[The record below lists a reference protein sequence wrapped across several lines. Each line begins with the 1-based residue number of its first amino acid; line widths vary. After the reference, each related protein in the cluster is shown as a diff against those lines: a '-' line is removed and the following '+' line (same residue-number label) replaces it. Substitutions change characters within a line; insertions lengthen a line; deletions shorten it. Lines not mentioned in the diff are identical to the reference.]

1 MTSKDLL
8 IYSMQKFGK
17 GEIHT
22 LQSLK
27 NDVTIKIV
35 DGLGGFL
42 MKKLK
47 KKIGSVKQLVESVK
61 KTIPVV
67 KKQKKLINNIV
78 AVVLVAF
85 TVVLSFSLPKVEVR

>member
-1 MTSKDLL
+1 
-8 IYSMQKFGK
+8 
-17 GEIHT
+17 
-22 LQSLK
+22 
-27 NDVTIKIV
+27 
-35 DGLGGFL
+35 

-47 KKIGSVKQLVESVK
+47 KKIGSVKQLVGTVK